1 MMKSML
7 SASKL
12 MKASEVKAFCEEMKN
27 NKQILAQQELIV
39 KSIIFKQNEKA
50 AS

>member
-1 MMKSML
+1 MKFMF

-12 MKASEVKAFCEEMKN
+12 MKASEVKVLCKVMRE
-27 NKQILAQQELIV
+27 NKQVLAQQELIA
-39 KSIIFKQNEKA
+39 KTSLFNRKEKA